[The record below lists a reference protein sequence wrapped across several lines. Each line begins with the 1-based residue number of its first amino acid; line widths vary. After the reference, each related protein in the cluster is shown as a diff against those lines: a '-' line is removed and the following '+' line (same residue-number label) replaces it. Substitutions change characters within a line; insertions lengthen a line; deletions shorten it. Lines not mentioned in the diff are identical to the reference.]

1 MTDVSMA
8 DEISRMSA
16 ALAADKATADAFSLR
31 ETLAI
36 ACRILGNNG
45 HGSGLAGQ
53 MTARGDNPTTM
64 WTLPYGVGFE
74 EAKVSDYVLVDK
86 NFDVIEGSG
95 RPSPANR
102 FHIHVYATR
111 PDVMSIV
118 HTHPINCSALAM
130 IGEPLRAEHMDTMFF
145 YEDTAFLPHWP
156 GVPFGDGEG
165 EIISTALGDKSA
177 ILLAHHGQLC
187 AGVTV
192 EAACVMGVFI
202 ERAAELQLKAM
213 AAGTIQS
220 VTPELGQQA
229 HGWRHDPGGIATTFR
244 YFARQ
249 ALKTGDDP
257 LQ

>member
-1 MTDVSMA
+1 MTNASME

-16 ALAADKATADAFSLR
+16 ALAADQADKDTFTLT
-31 ETLAI
+31 EKLAI
-36 ACRILGNNG
+36 SCRILANNG

-53 MTARGDNPTTM
+53 MTARGDDPTTM

-86 NFDVIEGSG
+86 NFEVIEGTG

-102 FHIHVYATR
+102 FHLHVYTSR

-145 YEDTAFLPHWP
+145 YEDTAFLRHWP

-187 AGVTV
+187 AGPTV
-192 EAACVMGVFI
+192 EAACVMGIFI
-202 ERAAELQLKAM
+202 ERAAELQLKAT

-220 VTPELGQQA
+220 IKPELGHQA
-229 HGWRHDPGGIATTFR
+229 HSWRHDPGAIATMFR

-249 ALKTGDDP
+249 ALKIGDDP
-257 LQ
+257 LL

>member
-1 MTDVSMA
+1 MAKASMA
-8 DEISRMSA
+8 DEIKRMSA
-16 ALAADKATADAFSLR
+16 ALAADKTEIDAFTII

-36 ACRILGNNG
+36 ACRILASNG

-53 MTARGDNPTTM
+53 MTARGEDPSTM

-74 EAKVSDYVLVDK
+74 EAKASDYVLVDK
-86 NFDVIEGSG
+86 NFDVIEGTG

-102 FHIHVYATR
+102 FHLHVYANR

-118 HTHPINCSALAM
+118 HTHPVNCSALAM

-145 YEDTAFLPHWP
+145 YEDTAFLPKWP
-156 GVPFGDGEG
+156 GVPFGDEEG
-165 EIISTALGDKSA
+165 EIISAALGDKSA

-187 AGVTV
+187 AGPTV

-213 AAGTIQS
+213 AAGKIQS
-220 VTPELGQQA
+220 VEPELGRQA
-229 HGWRHDPGGIATTFR
+229 HDWRHDAGAIATTFR

-249 ALKTGDDP
+249 ALKSGDNP
-257 LQ
+257 C

>member
-1 MTDVSMA
+1 MSDANVT
-8 DEISRMSA
+8 DEIKRMSA
-16 ALAADKATADAFSLR
+16 ALAADNADADVFTTTQ
-31 ETLAI
+31 TLAI
-36 ACRILGNNG
+36 ACRILAANG

-53 MTARGDNPTTM
+53 MTARGNDPDTM

-74 EAKVSDYVLVDK
+74 EAKASDYVLVDQ
-86 NFDVIEGSG
+86 NFEVIEGNG

-102 FHIHVYATR
+102 FHLHVYKVR
-111 PDVMSIV
+111 SDVNSIV
-118 HTHPINCSALAM
+118 HTHPINCSALSM
-130 IGEPLRAEHMDTMFF
+130 IGEPLRAEHMDLMFF

-165 EIISTALGDKSA
+165 EIIAGALGDKSA

-187 AGVTV
+187 AGATI
-192 EAACVMGVFI
+192 EAAAVMGVFI

-213 AAGTIQS
+213 AAGTIKS
-220 VTPELGQQA
+220 VEPELGHQA
-229 HGWRHDPGGIATTFR
+229 HGWRHDPGAIATTFR

-249 ALKTGDDP
+249 ALKSGDDC

>member
-1 MTDVSMA
+1 MTNASMA
-8 DEISRMSA
+8 DEINRMSA
-16 ALAADKATADAFSLR
+16 ALAADLANTDTFLLTEK
-31 ETLAI
+31 LAI
-36 ACRILGNNG
+36 ACRILANNG

-53 MTARGDNPTTM
+53 MTARGDDPTTM
-64 WTLPYGVGFE
+64 WTLPFGVGFE
-74 EAKVSDYVLVDK
+74 EAKVSDYVLVNK
-86 NFDVIEGSG
+86 NFDVVEGSG
-95 RPSPANR
+95 CPSPANR
-102 FHIHVYATR
+102 FHLHVYATR

-145 YEDTAFLPHWP
+145 YEDTAFLQHWP

-165 EIISTALGDKSA
+165 EVISTALANKSA

-187 AGVTV
+187 AGPTV
-192 EAACVMGVFI
+192 GAACVMGIFI

-220 VTPELGQQA
+220 IKPELGHQA
-229 HGWRHDPGGIATTFR
+229 HDWRHDPGAITTTFK

-257 LQ
+257 FL

>member
-1 MTDVSMA
+1 MTISSME

-16 ALAADKATADAFSLR
+16 ALAADQAEI
-31 ETLAI
+31 ETFKLTERLAI
-36 ACRILGNNG
+36 SCRILASNG

-53 MTARGDNPTTM
+53 MTARGDDPTTM
-64 WTLPYGVGFE
+64 WTLPFGVGFE
-74 EAKVSDYVLVDK
+74 EAKVSDFVLVDK
-86 NFDVIEGSG
+86 NFEVIEGSG

-102 FHIHVYATR
+102 FHLHVYASR
-111 PDVMSIV
+111 SDVMSIV
-118 HTHPINCSALAM
+118 HTHPTNCSALAM

-145 YEDTAFLPHWP
+145 YEDTAFLQHWP

-165 EIISTALGDKSA
+165 EIISTALANKSA

-187 AGVTV
+187 AGPTV
-192 EAACVMGVFI
+192 EAACVMGIFI

-220 VTPELGQQA
+220 IKPELGHQA
-229 HGWRHDPGGIATTFR
+229 HDWRHDPGAITTTFK

-257 LQ
+257 FL